1 MLEPIEDQYQMIGHI
16 ARSHG
21 VQGDVL
27 IISEV
32 NAPQLFDE
40 IDLVYIQNT
49 RGDLIPARIESFRV
63 QQKNNRLSFFVKFEH
78 VTDRNLAE
86 ELKSLPVYVMQE
98 SVSELIDEDSA
109 IDYTS
114 FEVVDTGKNSIGT
127 ITAVIENP
135 AHLILEITT
144 HNQQQ
149 LLVPFVD
156 EYVVSADK
164 QNKLITCQNLDQLTN
179 VQHDEN

>member
-21 VQGDVL
+21 VKGDVL

-32 NAPQLFDE
+32 NAPQLFDD
-40 IDLVYIQNT
+40 IDLVYIQNA

-63 QQKNNRLSFFVKFEH
+63 QHKNNRLSFFVKFEH
-78 VTDRNLAE
+78 VSDRNKAE
-86 ELKSLPVYVMQE
+86 ELKSLPVYVMRE
-98 SVSELIDEDSA
+98 SMSELMDEEIA

-114 FEVVDTGKNSIGT
+114 FEVVDMDSNNIGT
-127 ITAVIENP
+127 ITSVIDNP
-135 AHLILEITT
+135 AHLILEISTQ
-144 HNQQQ
+144 NQQQ

-156 EYVVSADK
+156 EYVVSADE

-179 VQHDEN
+179 V